1 SRPEPSA
8 CVALRERMVDEPVVT
23 AQTPQMATLLP
34 ELAGNLVVPSPVD
47 LESNRKRRCSM
58 VHQADIREQM
68 EVVGSDGKHVGT
80 VDHLAKSGLVKLTK
94 GDASD
99 GKHHLFP
106 VSWVEKVDQK
116 VHLNKSSQQAKQQWQ
131 TAA

>member
-1 SRPEPSA
+1 
-8 CVALRERMVDEPVVT
+8 MI
-23 AQTPQMATLLP
+23 
-34 ELAGNLVVPSPVD
+34 
-47 LESNRKRRCSM
+47 
-58 VHQADIREQM
+58 HQADIKEHM

-94 GDASD
+94 TDAAD

-106 VSWVEKVDQK
+106 VAWVEKIDDK
-116 VHLNKSSQQAKQQWQ
+116 VHLSKSSQDVKEHWQ